1 MYLVSGRPLARC
13 FPGCSIKDASRAVDR
28 SRPCVCLLRCT
39 SHLKLSGERSTAQG
53 VHLAH
58 YLLQLAAC
66 RHTGSEQPCA
76 HRFQNRGISFE
87 NISRAVDRSRAA
99 SRRLG
104 AVSVLTTRRCGS
116 LLTAAVSRAP
126 HHSWGE
132 PNRHPVKAPHFQSS
146 RPGTEYLASCFPR
159 SRFSGRP
166 AQETCAEDILPE
178 LR

>member
-1 MYLVSGRPLARC
+1 MASTGWQQPLLHSQYILSSSPVAPNVLSPRKWSPTRQPNPNRVTKRP
-13 FPGCSIKDASRAVDR
+13 IN
-28 SRPCVCLLRCT
+28 
-39 SHLKLSGERSTAQG
+39 
-53 VHLAH
+53 
-58 YLLQLAAC
+58 LLQLAAC

-104 AVSVLTTRRCGS
+104 AVSGLTTRRCGS

-132 PNRHPVKAPHFQSS
+132 PNRHPVKAPHSQSS